1 MRLDAFCG
9 NWDFLP
15 YGDRGFSR
23 SSQKRILQP
32 LSVPK
37 STSHPLILMLAF
49 SLPKSRK
56 DPIPI
61 ELKVILLIPL
71 TSKVE
76 LE

>member
-32 LSVPK
+32 PSVPK
-37 STSHPLILMLAF
+37 STSYPATSMPAF

-56 DPIPI
+56 DPTPT